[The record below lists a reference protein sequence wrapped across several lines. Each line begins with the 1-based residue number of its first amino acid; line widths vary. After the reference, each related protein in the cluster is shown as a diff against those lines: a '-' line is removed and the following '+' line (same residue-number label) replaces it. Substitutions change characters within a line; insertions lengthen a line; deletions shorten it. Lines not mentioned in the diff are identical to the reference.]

1 MYTSIADFFSGKEL
15 KGMAKTVAIGIQS
28 FDKIREGNY
37 FYVDKTDFI
46 RQLIDGHSAVTLLTR
61 PRRFGKTLTLS
72 MTGIILEKMRSIAP
86 GPSSVSSRKG
96 R

>member
-1 MYTSIADFFSGKEL
+1 MQWT
-15 KGMAKTVAIGIQS
+15 MPIGIDDFGKLRKEQY
-28 FDKIREGNY
+28 Y
-37 FYVDKTDFI
+37 FVDKTDFI

-72 MTGIILEKMRSIAP
+72 MTGIILEKMRSITP
-86 GPSSVSSRKG
+86 GPSSISSRKG